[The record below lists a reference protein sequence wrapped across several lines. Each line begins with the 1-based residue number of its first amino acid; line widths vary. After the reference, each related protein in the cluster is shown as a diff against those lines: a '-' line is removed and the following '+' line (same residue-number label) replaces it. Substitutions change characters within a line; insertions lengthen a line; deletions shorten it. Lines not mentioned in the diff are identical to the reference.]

1 MTLPMNEIIKTVA
14 VGYADNTYDRTST
27 VGHWAQILESMP
39 LNTPMTASEIAEK
52 ATTDCH
58 LAGGYWS
65 FDYRNVIQL
74 FKALAPYGIILRKE
88 VACEPYE
95 IQVETRRKYDYYSHN
110 WVGGDVITKTINTKV
125 YFSRVK

>member
-52 ATTDCH
+52 ATADCR

-74 FKALAPYGIILRKE
+74 FKALAHYGVILREE

-95 IQVETRRKYDYYSHN
+95 IQVETRRKYDFYKRD